1 MKIFT
6 VALQKQGKLVPASL
20 ELITAAKNLG
30 GEVYTVILAED
41 AKALASE
48 LASKGAGKVL
58 AVSNPSLKYFNDEI
72 YARVI
77 DELAKKYHPDVVLGS
92 ASFYGKALFGRL
104 AALAGGPMVSDVT
117 GLQLNGDKLVATRP
131 SYGGSVISQVTKS
144 DVDRPMYVTVRMKI
158 YPESKEGSGEVIEET
173 VDAGLFASGMQ
184 VKEVKSEAA
193 GAVSLTEADIIVSA
207 GRGLKGAENLPM
219 VKDLAD
225 ALRGAFGASRAIV
238 DAGWISYSH
247 QVGQTGKTVN
257 PKLYIAVGISGAIQH
272 LVGMQTS
279 KTIVAVNKDKDAPIF
294 NVATYGIVGDAFE
307 IVPALTKKFK
317 AELQS

>member
-6 VALQKQGKLVPASL
+6 VALQKEGKLVPASL
-20 ELITAAKNLG
+20 ELITAARNLG
-30 GEVYTVILAED
+30 GELYTVVLAED
-41 AKALASE
+41 AKTLASE
-48 LASKGAGKVL
+48 LAAHGAGKVL
-58 AVSNPSLKYFNDEI
+58 AVSNPALKYFNDEI
-72 YARVI
+72 YAKVI

-92 ASFYGKALFGRL
+92 ATFYGKALFGRL
-104 AALAGGPMVSDVT
+104 AAISGSPMVSDVT
-117 GLQLNGDKLVATRP
+117 GLELQGDKVVATRP
-131 SYGGSVISQVTKS
+131 SYGGSVISRVTKS
-144 DVDRPMYVTVRMKI
+144 EVDRPMFATVRMKI
-158 YPESKEGSGEVIEET
+158 YPESRDGDGEVVEES
-173 VDAGLFASGMQ
+173 VDAGLFASGTEI
-184 VKEVKSEAA
+184 KEVKSEAA

-225 ALRGAFGASRAIV
+225 ALHGAFGASRAIV

-257 PKLYIAVGISGAIQH
+257 PKLYVAVGISGAIQH